1 VTSGR
6 RPCQNMPGKSPRVK
20 LNISSSASSTA
31 SGEAKGVAQL
41 LETLDGEASWYPS
54 EKVRVLG
61 FLCDVKPNY
70 SKEGVTSFTVI
81 GKSDPY
87 NSLPRWKAILVFKAA
102 EDTSKNPLT
111 IDVICWAHNLEGG
124 LVSILHCFIVHL
136 HKADWGTP
144 STNTRP
150 SWSM

>member
-6 RPCQNMPGKSPRVK
+6 RPCQNIAKGENLKMPGKSPRVK

-31 SGEAKGVAQL
+31 SGEANGVAQL

-61 FLCDVKPNY
+61 YLFDVKPNY

-81 GKSDPY
+81 GKSDP
-87 NSLPRWKAILVFKAA
+87 
-102 EDTSKNPLT
+102 
-111 IDVICWAHNLEGG
+111 
-124 LVSILHCFIVHL
+124 
-136 HKADWGTP
+136 
-144 STNTRP
+144 
-150 SWSM
+150 